1 MRCSTCQAVVTQDN
15 VILSKGQWSQ
25 LKHYNRVCK
34 YDLERKKDCANPC
47 RISEQSLTWEAEAN
61 LLDQELLRLS
71 SYIEKEI

>member
-1 MRCSTCQAVVTQDN
+1 
-15 VILSKGQWSQ
+15 
-25 LKHYNRVCK
+25 VCK
-34 YDLERKKDCANPC
+34 YALERKKDCANPC